1 MPTTVDRSTVVRA
14 LDAVWD
20 QLLELG
26 AELADPDW
34 DRSTRCPGW
43 TVKDIYAHVLG
54 TESMLLGRQ
63 APEVEVGEAPH
74 VRNDIGRFNEA
85 WIVAWRDRPA
95 ADLLDELRAVIDER
109 RAALSAMSDDAWD
122 EVGFTPA
129 GQDTHGR
136 FMRIRVFDQWIHE
149 QDARTALERPGHLRG
164 PAVEVALDELGAS
177 LGFVVG
183 KRAGAPDGSAVR
195 IEVTGPTE
203 RTYDVAVDGRAALV
217 DDLDRE
223 PDVTLRVPLPVF
235 IALAAGREGAD
246 PADPTIAVI
255 GDETLGCRI
264 LENLPY
270 TI

>member
-1 MPTTVDRSTVVRA
+1 MPTTVDRSTVVDA
-14 LDAVWD
+14 LDDVWD
-20 QLLELG
+20 HLLELAG
-26 AELADPDW
+26 ELSDADW
-34 DRSTRCPGW
+34 DRRTRCPGW
-43 TVKDIYAHVLG
+43 TVKDLYAHVLG

-85 WIVAWRDRPA
+85 WIVAWRDRPP
-95 ADLLDELRAVIDER
+95 ADLLDELRSVIEER
-109 RAALSAMSDDAWD
+109 RAVLSAMTDADWD

-149 QDARTALERPGHLRG
+149 QDARMALARPGHLRG
-164 PAVEVALDELGAS
+164 PALEVTLDELGAS

-203 RTYDVAVDGRAALV
+203 RTFDVVVDGRAALV
-217 DDLDRE
+217 EDLDRD

-246 PADPTIAVI
+246 PADPTIAVN
-255 GDETLGCRI
+255 GDEALGRRV
-264 LENLPY
+264 LENLGY